1 MDEAY
6 TEWERVF
13 GSIPESWMTMDK
25 VKVPQLNEMTEE
37 ETSKALEEI
46 MKIDPGCIPT
56 SDEAVDMLNNN
67 KWHT

>member
-13 GSIPESWMTMDK
+13 GSIPESWMTMDT

-37 ETSKALEEI
+37 ETSRERCRA
-46 MKIDPGCIPT
+46 
-56 SDEAVDMLNNN
+56 
-67 KWHT
+67 